1 MVWYSMVWIWVW
13 ETLPLGEIPQRHLT
27 PLTPCQGHF
36 LLSWRVP
43 LFSKCSI
50 SPPTTLRKLFAT
62 SLVLKIQYMPL
73 PIDNSNFRLHLCQGG
88 GWLNITTGPPSAR
101 GTFSTPQGGHTFLR
115 TPAAPAPETI
125 FFGHLG
131 VTFTA
136 VPVPRAIYSPLLP
149 GPQLTNIVDSFTG
162 ALYHYWSTAA
172 ASF

>member
-1 MVWYSMVWIWVW
+1 MGMR
-13 ETLPLGEIPQRHLT
+13 EIPPRHLT

-88 GWLNITTGPPSAR
+88 GWLNITTGPPVCQGHFLHPPGGSYFPTHPGRASAR
-101 GTFSTPQGGHTFLR
+101 NYIFRSSRGHVHCRPCARSNIFSPPTG
-115 TPAAPAPETI
+115 
-125 FFGHLG
+125 
-131 VTFTA
+131 
-136 VPVPRAIYSPLLP
+136 SP
-149 GPQLTNIVDSFTG
+149 T
-162 ALYHYWSTAA
+162 YEHC
-172 ASF
+172 